1 MLTFDFICISVLRA
15 TPDAKVFFHFT
26 SRGFSLSVAQLWLWS
41 AHPGVWW
48 FERRWRTSGGQ
59 QEVLF
64 FSPLDNP
71 AVRSWC
77 QGRTEKGS
85 FRVCFFFF
93 VFFFVVVF
101 FSVHI
106 MRWKSEIVMLLC
118 LRFLLCWQN
127 RVHLAVCEL
136 FIYLSPP
143 PTPATP
149 RPHHPPREHLTL
161 PYFLPYCE
169 ELQKAGNGFNTTR
182 AGVWTLLIDELRFI
196 ATRVAA

>member
-26 SRGFSLSVAQLWLWS
+26 SRGFSLSVAQLWLWW
-41 AHPGVWW
+41 AHPGVMVWASL
-48 FERRWRTSGGQ
+48 EDIRWTAGSA
-59 QEVLF
+59 F
-64 FSPLDNP
+64 FSPLDSP

-85 FRVCFFFF
+85 FRVFFFCFVFRCCFFFF
-93 VFFFVVVF
+93 LF
-101 FSVHI
+101 I
-106 MRWKSEIVMLLC
+106 LC
-118 LRFLLCWQN
+118 AERVRLWCFYVYAFCCADRTESISLCVN
-127 RVHLAVCEL
+127 YL
-136 FIYLSPP
+136 FIYCPP
-143 PTPATP
+143 QPPHPT
-149 RPHHPPREHLTL
+149 PHHPPREHLTL
-161 PYFLPYCE
+161 PYFLPCCE